1 MQNIVNLWQLNNV
14 EIIAAAPERQ
24 FITAY
29 RSDTENA
36 IIETIA
42 RRPCTLTDLSKILG
56 LHINEVNKYL
66 DVLNAKNKIET
77 IEQKRGVFYQVKAK
91 NNT

>member
-1 MQNIVNLWQLNNV
+1 MQNIVNLWQLNNI

-42 RRPCTLTDLSKILG
+42 RRPCTLTDLSKISG